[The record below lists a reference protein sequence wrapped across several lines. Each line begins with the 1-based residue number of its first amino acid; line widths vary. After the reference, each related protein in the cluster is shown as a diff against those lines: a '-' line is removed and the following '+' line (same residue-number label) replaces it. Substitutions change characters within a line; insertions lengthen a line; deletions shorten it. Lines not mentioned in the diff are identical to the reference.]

1 MPLIDYLK
9 EYNSRLPEGWVLII
23 DWLNQVLEVE
33 TELDCDLLAREMQV
47 ELFNVSKIRKTLD
60 ELKKDYFIFDIDIL
74 KFIAFLSGTTY
85 FIKIGNPSIVE
96 WLNLGDINKPKVKKE
111 NMDLSFMDLIQYEF
125 GQNAIRLSLLSTLKY
140 ISSQMVS

>member
-1 MPLIDYLK
+1 M
-9 EYNSRLPEGWVLII
+9 
-23 DWLNQVLEVE
+23 
-33 TELDCDLLAREMQV
+33 
-47 ELFNVSKIRKTLD
+47 
-60 ELKKDYFIFDIDIL
+60 
-74 KFIAFLSGTTY
+74 
-85 FIKIGNPSIVE
+85 VE